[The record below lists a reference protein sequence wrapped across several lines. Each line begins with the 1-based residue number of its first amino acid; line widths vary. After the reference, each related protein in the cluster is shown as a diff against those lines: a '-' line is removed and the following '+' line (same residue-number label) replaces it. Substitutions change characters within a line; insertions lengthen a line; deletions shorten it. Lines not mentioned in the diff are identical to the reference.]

1 MSKTLKSLA
10 DNAYWRAEDA
20 REALDELARS
30 GLPLEVF
37 AKKNRLGAARLR
49 RWQCQLGKPSS
60 FVKLEVDEPLPARPM
75 PITIR
80 ISDVTIEVAVVD
92 VELLTAVVKAVRC
105 SETRRACRHRP
116 SPKGARA

>member
-49 RWQCQLGKPSS
+49 RWQSRLGKQGS

-75 PITIR
+75 PIMIR
-80 ISDVTIEVAVVD
+80 IGEVSIEVAVVD
-92 VELLTAVVKAVRC
+92 VELLTAVVKAVRA
-105 SETRRACRHRP
+105 AC
-116 SPKGARA
+116 